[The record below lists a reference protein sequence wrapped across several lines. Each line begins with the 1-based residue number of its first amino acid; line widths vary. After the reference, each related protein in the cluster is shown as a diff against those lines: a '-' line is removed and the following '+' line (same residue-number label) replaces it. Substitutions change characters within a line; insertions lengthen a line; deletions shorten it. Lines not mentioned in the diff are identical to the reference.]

1 VVSGFYNLEA
11 RESGYGLPQEGRTVS
26 ERARGTFEVKLSQ
39 TTPDDKLAGLGLG
52 RMSFDKTLKGD
63 FEGTSRG
70 EMVTAGTAVEGSAAY
85 VAVER
90 YEGSLRG
97 RRGSFLVVHRSTM
110 RRGGSFD
117 MSLVIVPDSG
127 TGELAGLEGTI
138 KIVIEGGQHFYEL
151 DCELPATDRL
161 RSGP

>member
-1 VVSGFYNLEA
+1 VSRFYNPETRA
-11 RESGYGLPQEGRTVS
+11 SRYGSPEEGPVA
-26 ERARGTFEVKLSQ
+26 ERARGTFEVKLSPA
-39 TTPDDKLAGLGLG
+39 TPDEKLAALGLG
-52 RMSFDKTLKGD
+52 RMSFEKTLHGD

-117 MSLVIVPDSG
+117 MSLVTVPDSG
-127 TGELAGLEGTI
+127 TGELAGLEATI
-138 KIVIEGGQHFYEL
+138 KIAIEGGQHSYEL
-151 DCELPATDRL
+151 DYELPATDR
-161 RSGP
+161 SGSGA